1 MTAPFLLGLLIGAGA
16 FAILLV
22 PRLRTATE
30 AARWP
35 GGRGREAG
43 RSRLRSAGSE
53 RESAHER
60 QLADLRA
67 ATEEKIA
74 LVSGNREQF
83 AEQMKAISTDAL
95 RQVSEQVE
103 KLATAQ
109 READRATAA
118 GELGKRTEEIKR
130 SLDPIAQNLKRVSD
144 EVARLEQDRRT
155 THGQMRQ
162 MFESMSAELGRLRDQ
177 TGTLVSALK
186 RPQVRGAWG
195 EMQLRNCVAAANMT
209 EHVDFVSQVSVSG
222 SEGSRLRPDLVV
234 HLPAERDVV
243 VDAKVPMEAYL
254 RALDTTDEAEQQQ
267 LLRQHGRQTRQH
279 IDALA
284 SKGYHAQFEAS
295 PEFVVMFIPNEG
307 VYCAALEAEP
317 TLLEHG
323 AAKGVLIATPTTLIA
338 LLHATYYG
346 WRQEKIAE
354 SAREIAAAGRE
365 LHKRIATFLE
375 PYAKLGRQ
383 LNSAVNAYNQGAGS
397 LDARVLP
404 QLRRLEEAGAGSE
417 KPLPPVSGLDT
428 PARLIVAP
436 ELTEPRGGRCRS
448 TSGRSRV
455 AHESVGRASTM
466 AKRETLSLQL
476 RRLAHDRGDDHRGRR
491 DQPALGR
498 LSPCATASPRHW
510 RGQNLARHRGE
521 TLVAI
526 QDGRSCSGRDSAS
539 ASMVFCS
546 AG

>member
-1 MTAPFLLGLLIGAGA
+1 MPSEPVGR
-16 FAILLV
+16 LLV
-22 PRLRTATE
+22 MSLVLFLTGILSGAAIVAALLAPRLR
-30 AARWP
+30 AALESARA
-35 GGRGREAG
+35 AG
-43 RSRLRSAGSE
+43 VELRLAGE
-53 RESAHER
+53 RESEHER
-60 QLADLRA
+60 RLAELRA

-74 LVSGNREQF
+74 LVTGNREQL
-83 AEQMKAISTDAL
+83 AEQMKAISSDTL
-95 RQVSEQVE
+95 RQVSEQME
-103 KLATAQ
+103 KLAAAQ

-130 SLDPIAQNLKRVSD
+130 SLDPIAQGLKRVGD
-144 EVARLEQDRRT
+144 EVVRLEQDRRT
-155 THGQMRQ
+155 THGQISQ
-162 MFESMSAELGRLRDQ
+162 MFETMGAELSRLRGE

-209 EHVDFVSQVSVSG
+209 EHVDFVSQVSVSD
-222 SEGSRLRPDLVV
+222 SDGSRLRPDLVV

-243 VDAKVPMEAYL
+243 VDAKVPMDAYL
-254 RALDTTDEAEQQQ
+254 RALECSGEAEQQE
-267 LLRQHGRQTRQH
+267 LLRRHGRQARAH

-284 SKGYHAQFEAS
+284 SKAYHAQFEAS

-307 VYCAALEAEP
+307 VWCAALEAEP

-383 LNSAVNAYNQGAGS
+383 LNSAVSAYNQGAGS

-404 QLRRLEEAGAGSE
+404 QLRRMEEAGAGSE
-417 KPLPPVSGLDT
+417 KPVPELTGLDT
-428 PARLIVAP
+428 PAKLIVAP
-436 ELTEPRGGRCRS
+436 ELT
-448 TSGRSRV
+448 
-455 AHESVGRASTM
+455 
-466 AKRETLSLQL
+466 
-476 RRLAHDRGDDHRGRR
+476 
-491 DQPALGR
+491 
-498 LSPCATASPRHW
+498 ASP
-510 RGQNLARHRGE
+510 QPGE
-521 TLVAI
+521 RPAE
-526 QDGRSCSGRDSAS
+526 A
-539 ASMVFCS
+539 A
-546 AG
+546 

>member
-1 MTAPFLLGLLIGAGA
+1 MNLAMFALGVLAGAAALAFLLL
-16 FAILLV
+16 
-22 PRLRTATE
+22 PRLRAATDS
-30 AARWP
+30 ARDA
-35 GGRGREAG
+35 RVALEHAERRAG
-43 RSRLRSAGSE
+43 E

-60 QLADLRA
+60 RLAELRA

-74 LVSGNREQF
+74 LVAGNREQL

-103 KLATAQ
+103 KLAAAQ

-144 EVARLEQDRRT
+144 EVSRLDQDRRT
-155 THGQMRQ
+155 TQGQMRQ
-162 MFESMSAELGRLRDQ
+162 MFESMSAEVSRLRGE

-209 EHVDFVSQVSVSG
+209 EHVDFVAQLSVKG
-222 SEGSRLRPDLVV
+222 SDGTRLRPDLVV
-234 HLPAERDVV
+234 HLPAERDIV
-243 VDAKVPMEAYL
+243 VDAKVPMDAYL
-254 RALDTTDEAEQQQ
+254 RALDASDEAEQKE
-267 LLRQHGRQTRQH
+267 LLRRHGRQARQH

-284 SKGYHAQFEAS
+284 SKAYHAQLDAS

-323 AAKGVLIATPTTLIA
+323 AARGVLIATPTTLIA

-383 LNSAVNAYNQGAGS
+383 LNSAVNAYNQGVGS

-417 KPLPPVSGLDT
+417 KALPRLEGLDT
-428 PARLIVAP
+428 PAKLIVAP
-436 ELTEPRGGRCRS
+436 ELTAPAD
-448 TSGRSRV
+448 T
-455 AHESVGRASTM
+455 TDPPP
-466 AKRETLSLQL
+466 AK
-476 RRLAHDRGDDHRGRR
+476 A
-491 DQPALGR
+491 A
-498 LSPCATASPRHW
+498 
-510 RGQNLARHRGE
+510 
-521 TLVAI
+521 
-526 QDGRSCSGRDSAS
+526 
-539 ASMVFCS
+539 
-546 AG
+546 

>member
-1 MTAPFLLGLLIGAGA
+1 MSFAMFVLGLLAGA
-16 FAILLV
+16 AGVAVLLV
-22 PRLRTATE
+22 PRLRAAVESARVAGVELRLAE
-30 AARWP
+30 A
-35 GGRGREAG
+35 
-43 RSRLRSAGSE
+43 
-53 RESAHER
+53 RESVHER
-60 QLADLRA
+60 RLADLRA
-67 ATEEKIA
+67 ATDEKLA
-74 LVSGNREQF
+74 LVSGSREQF
-83 AEQMKAISTDAL
+83 AEQMKAISADAT
-95 RQVSEQVE
+95 RQIAEGLEQ
-103 KLATAQ
+103 LAKAQ
-109 READRATAA
+109 RDADRAAAA

-130 SLDPIAQNLKRVSD
+130 SLEPIAQGLKRVSD
-144 EVARLEQDRRT
+144 EVATLEKDRRT
-155 THGQMRQ
+155 THGQVRQ
-162 MFESMSAELGRLRDQ
+162 MFEAMASEVARLRGE

-209 EHVDFVSQVSVSG
+209 EHVDFATQMSVNG
-222 SEGSRLRPDLVV
+222 SDGGRLRPDLVV
-234 HLPAERDVV
+234 HLPAERDIV

-254 RALDTTDEAEQQQ
+254 RSLESADESEQQE
-267 LLRQHGRQTRQH
+267 LLRRHGHQARRH

-284 SKGYHAQFEAS
+284 SKSYHAQFDAS

-307 VYCAALEAEP
+307 VYCAALEADP

-417 KPLPPVSGLDT
+417 KPIPPLAGLDT
-428 PARLIVAP
+428 PAKLIVAP
-436 ELTEPRGGRCRS
+436 ELNE
-448 TSGRSRV
+448 
-455 AHESVGRASTM
+455 
-466 AKRETLSLQL
+466 
-476 RRLAHDRGDDHRGRR
+476 
-491 DQPALGR
+491 QPGAE
-498 LSPCATASPRHW
+498 AA
-510 RGQNLARHRGE
+510 
-521 TLVAI
+521 
-526 QDGRSCSGRDSAS
+526 
-539 ASMVFCS
+539 
-546 AG
+546 

>member
-1 MTAPFLLGLLIGAGA
+1 MTLAVFLVGLLAGA
-16 FAILLV
+16 AASAIVLV
-22 PRLRTATE
+22 PRLRSAIDSARVAME
-30 AARWP
+30 AERAASI
-35 GGRGREAG
+35 E
-43 RSRLRSAGSE
+43 LRAADE

-60 QLADLRA
+60 QLAELRA
-67 ATEEKIA
+67 VTEEKIA

-83 AEQMKAISTDAL
+83 SEQMKAIAADTL
-95 RQVSEQVE
+95 WQVSEQAE
-103 KLATAQ
+103 KLASAQ
-109 READRATAA
+109 READRASAA

-130 SLDPIAQNLKRVSD
+130 SLDPIAQNIKRVSE
-144 EVARLEQDRRT
+144 EVGRLEQDRRT

-162 MFESMSAELGRLRDQ
+162 MFESMSAEVGRLRDQ

-209 EHVDFVSQVSVSG
+209 EHVDFASQVSVSG
-222 SEGSRLRPDLVV
+222 SEGRLRPDLVV
-234 HLPAERDVV
+234 HLPADRDIV
-243 VDAKVPMEAYL
+243 VDAKVPMDAYL
-254 RALDTTDEAEQQQ
+254 RALETTDEGEQQQ

-284 SKGYHAQFEAS
+284 SKSYHAQLAES

-307 VYCAALEAEP
+307 IYCAALEAEP

-323 AAKGVLIATPTTLIA
+323 AARGVLIATPTTLIA

-383 LNSAVNAYNQGAGS
+383 LNSAVNAYNQGVGS

-417 KPLPPVSGLDT
+417 KVVPAVAGLDT
-428 PARLIVAP
+428 PAKLIVAAELADARAP
-436 ELTEPRGGRCRS
+436 ETVDPP
-448 TSGRSRV
+448 
-455 AHESVGRASTM
+455 
-466 AKRETLSLQL
+466 
-476 RRLAHDRGDDHRGRR
+476 
-491 DQPALGR
+491 PAQ
-498 LSPCATASPRHW
+498 AA
-510 RGQNLARHRGE
+510 
-521 TLVAI
+521 
-526 QDGRSCSGRDSAS
+526 
-539 ASMVFCS
+539 
-546 AG
+546 

>member
-1 MTAPFLLGLLIGAGA
+1 MTLATFVLGLLAGA
-16 FAILLV
+16 AALAALLV
-22 PRLRTATE
+22 PRCRRAVDEARLSRE
-30 AARWP
+30 AARA
-35 GGRGREAG
+35 AG
-43 RSRLRSAGSE
+43 MELEHAARLAGE
-53 RESAHER
+53 RECAHER
-60 QLADLRA
+60 RLQELRA

-74 LVSGNREQF
+74 LVSGNREQL

-95 RQVSEQVE
+95 RGVSEQLG
-103 KLATAQ
+103 KLAAAQ

-118 GELGKRTEEIKR
+118 GELGKRSEEIKR
-130 SLDPIAQNLKRVSD
+130 TLDPIAHNLERLGD
-144 EVARLEQDRRT
+144 EVARIDRDRRT
-155 THGQMRQ
+155 THGQVRQ
-162 MFESMSAELGRLRDQ
+162 MFESMSAEVGRLRDQ

-209 EHVDFVSQVSVSG
+209 EHVDFVSQVSVDRSDG
-222 SEGSRLRPDLVV
+222 GRLRPDLVV
-234 HLPAERDVV
+234 QLPAERDVV
-243 VDAKVPMEAYL
+243 VDAKVPMDAYL
-254 RALDTTDEAEQQQ
+254 RALDATDEAEQQQ
-267 LLRQHGRQTRQH
+267 LLRRHGQQTRQH

-284 SKGYHAQFEAS
+284 SKAYHAQFASS

-307 VYCAALEAEP
+307 VYCAALEADP

-383 LNSAVNAYNQGAGS
+383 LNSAVNAYNQGVGS

-417 KPLPPVSGLDT
+417 KPVSPLAGLET
-428 PARLIVAP
+428 PARLIIAP
-436 ELTEPRGGRCRS
+436 ELTEHQD
-448 TSGRSRV
+448 
-455 AHESVGRASTM
+455 AN
-466 AKRETLSLQL
+466 
-476 RRLAHDRGDDHRGRR
+476 
-491 DQPALGR
+491 PAE
-498 LSPCATASPRHW
+498 PPPAEA
-510 RGQNLARHRGE
+510 A
-521 TLVAI
+521 
-526 QDGRSCSGRDSAS
+526 
-539 ASMVFCS
+539 
-546 AG
+546 

>member
-1 MTAPFLLGLLIGAGA
+1 MSLAMFALGVLTGASA
-16 FAILLV
+16 LALLLV
-22 PRLRTATE
+22 PRLRGAIDSAR
-30 AARWP
+30 AAHVALEHAERL
-35 GGRGREAG
+35 AG
-43 RSRLRSAGSE
+43 Q

-60 QLADLRA
+60 RFAELRA

-74 LVSGNREQF
+74 LVAGNREQF
-83 AEQMKAISTDAL
+83 AEQMKAISTDTL
-95 RQVSEQVE
+95 RQVSEHIE

-144 EVARLEQDRRT
+144 EVTRVEQDRRT
-155 THGQMRQ
+155 TQGQMRQ
-162 MFESMSAELGRLRDQ
+162 LFESMSAELSRLRGE

-209 EHVDFVSQVSVSG
+209 EHVDFVSQLSVNGSG
-222 SEGSRLRPDLVV
+222 GARLRPDLVV

-254 RALDTTDEAEQQQ
+254 RALESSDEAEQQE
-267 LLRQHGRQTRQH
+267 LLRRHGRQARQH

-284 SKGYHAQFEAS
+284 SKNYHAQFESS

-383 LNSAVNAYNQGAGS
+383 LNSAMHAYNQGVGS
-397 LDARVLP
+397 LDTRVLP
-404 QLRRLEEAGAGSE
+404 QLRRLEEAGARSE
-417 KPLPPVSGLDT
+417 KPVSQLSALDT
-428 PARLIVAP
+428 PAKLIVAP
-436 ELTEPRGGRCRS
+436 ELTASQEADAS
-448 TSGRSRV
+448 DSRPTE
-455 AHESVGRASTM
+455 AA
-466 AKRETLSLQL
+466 
-476 RRLAHDRGDDHRGRR
+476 
-491 DQPALGR
+491 
-498 LSPCATASPRHW
+498 
-510 RGQNLARHRGE
+510 
-521 TLVAI
+521 
-526 QDGRSCSGRDSAS
+526 
-539 ASMVFCS
+539 
-546 AG
+546 

>member
-1 MTAPFLLGLLIGAGA
+1 MTLALFLLGLLVGAA
-16 FAILLV
+16 ALASVLV
-22 PRLRTATE
+22 PRLRSAIE
-30 AARWP
+30 AERAASLELKAARLQAA
-35 GGRGREAG
+35 REAEHAD
-43 RSRLRSAGSE
+43 RLAGE
-53 RESAHER
+53 REAAHER
-60 QLADLRA
+60 QLAELRA

-74 LVSGNREQF
+74 LVSGNREQL
-83 AEQMKAISTDAL
+83 AEQMKAISADAL
-95 RQVSEQVE
+95 REVSEQVE
-103 KLATAQ
+103 KLAAAQ

-144 EVARLEQDRRT
+144 EVARLDRDRRT
-155 THGQMRQ
+155 THGQVRQ
-162 MFESMSAELGRLRDQ
+162 MFEAMSAEVGRLRDQ

-195 EMQLRNCVAAANMT
+195 EMQLRNCVATANMT

-222 SEGSRLRPDLVV
+222 ADGSRLRPDLVV
-234 HLPAERDVV
+234 HLPADRDVV

-254 RALDTTDEAEQQQ
+254 RALEATDEDEQQQ
-267 LLRQHGRQTRQH
+267 LLRQHGRQTRRH
-279 IDALA
+279 IDTLA
-284 SKGYHAQFEAS
+284 SKGYHAQFETS

-417 KPLPPVSGLDT
+417 RPLPPLAGLDT
-428 PARLIVAP
+428 PAKLIVAP
-436 ELTEPRGGRCRS
+436 ELAE
-448 TSGRSRV
+448 
-455 AHESVGRASTM
+455 AEAE
-466 AKRETLSLQL
+466 A
-476 RRLAHDRGDDHRGRR
+476 A
-491 DQPALGR
+491 
-498 LSPCATASPRHW
+498 
-510 RGQNLARHRGE
+510 
-521 TLVAI
+521 
-526 QDGRSCSGRDSAS
+526 
-539 ASMVFCS
+539 
-546 AG
+546 

>member
-1 MTAPFLLGLLIGAGA
+1 MPRTLRGLPASASPHTSGSSPSC
-16 FAILLV
+16 V
-22 PRLRTATE
+22 PRPR
-30 AARWP
+30 R
-35 GGRGREAG
+35 
-43 RSRLRSAGSE
+43 RSRSS
-53 RESAHER
+53 
-60 QLADLRA
+60 
-67 ATEEKIA
+67 
-74 LVSGNREQF
+74 SGNREQL
-83 AEQMKAISTDAL
+83 AEQMKAISADTL

-144 EVARLEQDRRT
+144 EVSRLERDRRT
-155 THGQMRQ
+155 THGQVRQ
-162 MFESMSAELGRLRDQ
+162 MFESMSAEVGRLRDQ

-209 EHVDFVSQVSVSG
+209 EHVDFVSQVSVTAPTGAGCALISSCTCPPSETSWSTRRCRWRPISAHSRRRTRPSSRSCSG
-222 SEGSRLRPDLVV
+222 STAVRPGS
-234 HLPAERDVV
+234 
-243 VDAKVPMEAYL
+243 
-254 RALDTTDEAEQQQ
+254 TS
-267 LLRQHGRQTRQH
+267 TRS
-279 IDALA
+279 A
-284 SKGYHAQFEAS
+284 SKAYHAQFATS

-417 KPLPPVSGLDT
+417 KPVPPLAGLDT
-428 PARLIVAP
+428 PAKLIVAP
-436 ELTEPRGGRCRS
+436 ELGRS
-448 TSGRSRV
+448 TG
-455 AHESVGRASTM
+455 G
-466 AKRETLSLQL
+466 
-476 RRLAHDRGDDHRGRR
+476 GHR
-491 DQPALGR
+491 
-498 LSPCATASPRHW
+498 
-510 RGQNLARHRGE
+510 
-521 TLVAI
+521 
-526 QDGRSCSGRDSAS
+526 
-539 ASMVFCS
+539 
-546 AG
+546 

>member
-1 MTAPFLLGLLIGAGA
+1 MTLALLFLLGVLAGA
-16 FAILLV
+16 ALVATLLG
-22 PRLRTATE
+22 PRLRGAID
-30 AARWP
+30 AARAAA
-35 GGRGREAG
+35 EAE
-43 RSRLRSAGSE
+43 RAAAMELSAAARISAE
-53 RESAHER
+53 HRSAHER

-74 LVSGNREQF
+74 LVSGNREQL
-83 AEQMKAISTDAL
+83 AAQMKAISTDTL

-103 KLATAQ
+103 KFATAQ

-118 GELGKRTEEIKR
+118 GELGRRTEELKR
-130 SLDPIAQNLKRVSD
+130 TLDPIAQNLARVSE
-144 EVARLEQDRRT
+144 EVSRLEHDRRT
-155 THGQMRQ
+155 THGQVRQ
-162 MFESMSAELGRLRDQ
+162 MFESMSAEVGRLRDQ

-209 EHVDFVSQVSVSG
+209 EHVDIVSQVSVNG
-222 SEGSRLRPDLVV
+222 ADGGRQRPDLVV

-243 VDAKVPMEAYL
+243 VDAKVPMDAYL

-284 SKGYHAQFEAS
+284 SKAYHAQFAAS

-323 AAKGVLIATPTTLIA
+323 AARGVLIATPTTLIA

-417 KPLPPVSGLDT
+417 KPLPPLAGLDT
-428 PARLIVAP
+428 PAKLIVAP
-436 ELTEPRGGRCRS
+436 ELAEAREADTADPPPAAQRAVSRTTGISRS
-448 TSGRSRV
+448 
-455 AHESVGRASTM
+455 
-466 AKRETLSLQL
+466 
-476 RRLAHDRGDDHRGRR
+476 
-491 DQPALGR
+491 
-498 LSPCATASPRHW
+498 
-510 RGQNLARHRGE
+510 
-521 TLVAI
+521 
-526 QDGRSCSGRDSAS
+526 
-539 ASMVFCS
+539 VFS
-546 AG
+546 S

>member
-1 MTAPFLLGLLIGAGA
+1 MTLFLLGLLAGA
-16 FAILLV
+16 VLVATLVV
-22 PRLRTATE
+22 PRLRAAVDSARAAAEAERVARSEVHAAT
-30 AARWP
+30 RV
-35 GGRGREAG
+35 
-43 RSRLRSAGSE
+43 SAE
-53 RESAHER
+53 RRAAHER
-60 QLADLRA
+60 QLAELRA
-67 ATEEKIA
+67 ATEEKLA
-74 LVSGNREQF
+74 LVSGNREQL
-83 AEQMKAISTDAL
+83 AEQMKAISADAL

-109 READRATAA
+109 RAADRATAA
-118 GELGKRTEEIKR
+118 GELGRRTEEIKR
-130 SLDPIAQNLKRVSD
+130 TVDPIAESLKRVGD
-144 EVARLEQDRRT
+144 EVARLERDRRT
-155 THGQMRQ
+155 THGQVRQ
-162 MFESMSAELGRLRDQ
+162 MFESMSAEVGRLRDQ

-209 EHVDFVSQVSVSG
+209 EHVDFVTQMSVG
-222 SEGSRLRPDLVV
+222 GADGGRLRPDLVV

-243 VDAKVPMEAYL
+243 VDAKVPMDAYL

-284 SKGYHAQFEAS
+284 SKRYQAQFEAS

-365 LHKRIATFLE
+365 LHKRIAPFLE
-375 PYAKLGRQ
+375 SYAKLGRQ

-417 KPLPPVSGLDT
+417 KPVPQLAGLDT
-428 PARLIVAP
+428 PAKLIVAP
-436 ELTEPRGGRCRS
+436 ELAAADESDATEPPQ
-448 TSGRSRV
+448 V
-455 AHESVGRASTM
+455 AA
-466 AKRETLSLQL
+466 
-476 RRLAHDRGDDHRGRR
+476 
-491 DQPALGR
+491 
-498 LSPCATASPRHW
+498 
-510 RGQNLARHRGE
+510 
-521 TLVAI
+521 
-526 QDGRSCSGRDSAS
+526 
-539 ASMVFCS
+539 
-546 AG
+546 

>member
-1 MTAPFLLGLLIGAGA
+1 
-16 FAILLV
+16 
-22 PRLRTATE
+22 
-30 AARWP
+30 
-35 GGRGREAG
+35 
-43 RSRLRSAGSE
+43 
-53 RESAHER
+53 
-60 QLADLRA
+60 
-67 ATEEKIA
+67 
-74 LVSGNREQF
+74 
-83 AEQMKAISTDAL
+83 MKAISADAL
-95 RQVSEQVE
+95 RQVSEHVE

-109 READRATAA
+109 READRVSAV

-130 SLDPIAQNLKRVSD
+130 SLDPIAENLKRVTD
-144 EVARLEQDRRT
+144 EVARVDRERRT
-155 THGQMRQ
+155 TQGQVRQ

-222 SEGSRLRPDLVV
+222 SDGGRLRPDLVV
-234 HLPAERDVV
+234 HLPADRDVV
-243 VDAKVPMEAYL
+243 VDAKVPMDAYL
-254 RALDTTDEAEQQQ
+254 RALETTDGVEQEE

-284 SKGYHAQFEAS
+284 SKAYHAQFGAS

-354 SAREIAAAGRE
+354 SARDIAAAGRE

-404 QLRRLEEAGAGSE
+404 QLRRLEDAGAGSE
-417 KPLPPVSGLDT
+417 KPAPPITGLDT
-428 PARLIVAP
+428 PAKLIVAP
-436 ELTEPRGGRCRS
+436 EL
-448 TSGRSRV
+448 
-455 AHESVGRASTM
+455 AA
-466 AKRETLSLQL
+466 A
-476 RRLAHDRGDDHRGRR
+476 
-491 DQPALGR
+491 
-498 LSPCATASPRHW
+498 
-510 RGQNLARHRGE
+510 
-521 TLVAI
+521 
-526 QDGRSCSGRDSAS
+526 QDADSADLPP
-539 ASMVFCS
+539 AE
-546 AG
+546 AA

>member
-1 MTAPFLLGLLIGAGA
+1 MTAPFLLGLLIGAGL
-16 FAILLV
+16 FAALLI
-22 PRLRTATE
+22 PRLRAATE
-30 AARWP
+30 AARVA
-35 GGRGREAG
+35 REAEKAA
-43 RSRLRSAGSE
+43 RLEAAHADRLSAE
-53 RESAHER
+53 RASAH
-60 QLADLRA
+60 QQQIVDLRA
-67 ATEEKIA
+67 ATEDKIA
-74 LVSGNREQF
+74 LVSGNRDQF
-83 AEQMKAISTDAL
+83 AEQMKAISSDTL
-95 RQVSEQVE
+95 RQVSEHVE
-103 KLATAQ
+103 KLAAAQ

-130 SLDPIAQNLKRVSD
+130 SLDPIAESLKRVSD

-155 THGQMRQ
+155 THGQTRQ
-162 MFESMSAELGRLRDQ
+162 MFESMSAEVGRLRDQ

-209 EHVDFVSQVSVSG
+209 EHVDFVSQASVTG
-222 SEGSRLRPDLVV
+222 SDGSRLRPDLVV

-243 VDAKVPMEAYL
+243 VDAKVPMDAYL
-254 RALDTTDEAEQQQ
+254 RALETVDEAEQQE
-267 LLRQHGRQTRQH
+267 LLRRHGRQTRQH

-284 SKGYHAQFEAS
+284 SKSYHAQFASS

-404 QLRRLEEAGAGSE
+404 QLRRLAQAGAGSE
-417 KPLPPVSGLDT
+417 KPLPRLAGLET

-436 ELTEPRGGRCRS
+436 ELTER
-448 TSGRSRV
+448 
-455 AHESVGRASTM
+455 
-466 AKRETLSLQL
+466 
-476 RRLAHDRGDDHRGRR
+476 DDA
-491 DQPALGR
+491 DAADPPPAE
-498 LSPCATASPRHW
+498 AA
-510 RGQNLARHRGE
+510 
-521 TLVAI
+521 
-526 QDGRSCSGRDSAS
+526 
-539 ASMVFCS
+539 
-546 AG
+546 

>member
-1 MTAPFLLGLLIGAGA
+1 MTFAAGLLVGSAA
-16 FAILLV
+16 LAIVLL
-22 PRLRTATE
+22 PRLQRA
-30 AARWP
+30 
-35 GGRGREAG
+35 
-43 RSRLRSAGSE
+43 LE
-53 RESAHER
+53 RDSSHER

-74 LVSGNREQF
+74 LVAGNRAQL
-83 AEQMKAISTDAL
+83 AEQMKAISADTL

-103 KLATAQ
+103 RLATAQ
-109 READRATAA
+109 READRANAA
-118 GELGKRTEEIKR
+118 GELGRRTEEIKR
-130 SLDPIAQNLKRVSD
+130 SLDPIADGLKRVTD
-144 EVARLEQDRRT
+144 EVSRLERDRRT

-162 MFESMSAELGRLRDQ
+162 MFESMSAEVGRLRDQ

-209 EHVDFVSQVSVSG
+209 EHVDFVSQLTVNG
-222 SEGSRLRPDLVV
+222 ADGGRLRPDLVV
-234 HLPAERDVV
+234 HLPADRDLV
-243 VDAKVPMEAYL
+243 VDAKVPMDAYL
-254 RALDTTDEAEQQQ
+254 RALETTDEAEQQE

-284 SKGYHAQFEAS
+284 SKGYHAQFEES
-295 PEFVVMFIPNEG
+295 PEFVVMFVPNEG

-323 AAKGVLIATPTTLIA
+323 AARGVLIATPTTLIA

-417 KPLPPVSGLDT
+417 KPLPPLEGLDT
-428 PARLIVAP
+428 PAKLIVAA
-436 ELTEPRGGRCRS
+436 EAE
-448 TSGRSRV
+448 
-455 AHESVGRASTM
+455 AA
-466 AKRETLSLQL
+466 
-476 RRLAHDRGDDHRGRR
+476 
-491 DQPALGR
+491 
-498 LSPCATASPRHW
+498 
-510 RGQNLARHRGE
+510 
-521 TLVAI
+521 
-526 QDGRSCSGRDSAS
+526 
-539 ASMVFCS
+539 
-546 AG
+546 